1 MNSQRINVGN
11 MDNTISLHDQD
22 PQPSIDILRYFRL
35 GTNGAITGDLN
46 QVDELNSSGAFFLLL
61 CLDVILDNGQRHSTN
76 YLVSFIS
83 VAQSSR

>member
-1 MNSQRINVGN
+1 MIRILSQVLIFVNSFHV
-11 MDNTISLHDQD
+11 
-22 PQPSIDILRYFRL
+22 

-46 QVDELNSSGAFFLLL
+46 QVDELNSSGASFVFL

-76 YLVSFIS
+76 YFVLFNS